1 MVRPTVAGLTG
12 TMSPPAESD
21 PVVTESPTAASR
33 VMRDASDYASWFAA
47 AKEHDR
53 LTGADLWRDDRQ
65 SADYDHRLLHARV
78 RLLKRLRKKDDVARL
93 AFYLTEEL
101 HGNLGNMANPAL
113 YTHALAGTKT
123 LISDYLDEVTSA
135 LDYLCTLPA
144 RRFSSGGKLRF
155 FKRTARSFGRSALM
169 LSGGAT
175 LGLFHVGVI
184 KALWDEDVLP
194 RLVCGSSAGSII
206 TAIVGT
212 HTDDELSRIFE
223 PGYIRLEAWR
233 RFGLGSLFRGRGIGS
248 IDHMRRAINRNV
260 EKLTFVEAFE
270 RTGRIIN
277 ITVSPAD
284 PNQFPR
290 VLNYQTAPH
299 VYVRSAALA
308 SCAIPGL
315 FPPVTL
321 RARNFDGED
330 VDYSAGSQWMDGTIS
345 NDIPKARVGRMHNA
359 NHFIVSQTNP
369 HVIPFMTDKKRTG
382 LLPFSWEVVS
392 STARVNVEH
401 LLELGQ
407 RHTNSPAMR
416 LVLDKLHSVA
426 TQSYSGDINL
436 FPEHQSSNILRTLAD
451 PGPEHV
457 ADFIVDGERA
467 TWPSIERIRNAT
479 RISRKLESCLIDLK
493 SKYQKKR

>member
-1 MVRPTVAGLTG
+1 MRRERDLLEPMVQTT
-12 TMSPPAESD
+12 D
-21 PVVTESPTAASR
+21 PVADLPETPNAALR
-33 VMRDASDYASWFAA
+33 AMGEAPDYAAWLAGA
-47 AKEHDR
+47 RRHDQ
-53 LTGADLWRDDRQ
+53 LTGADAWRDVRE
-65 SADYDHRLLHARV
+65 SASYDHALIQSRTRLLR
-78 RLLKRLRKKDDVARL
+78 RLMAQDDVARL

-113 YTHALAGTKT
+113 YGRAMAGTKT
-123 LISDYLDEVTSA
+123 LITDYMDEVTAA
-135 LDYLCTLPA
+135 LDYLAGLPA
-144 RRFSSGGKLRF
+144 RRFSAGGKLRF
-155 FKRTARSFGRSALM
+155 FKRTARGFGRSALM

-184 KALWDEDVLP
+184 KALWEEGLLP
-194 RLVCGSSAGSII
+194 RVVCGSSAGSII

-223 PGYIRLEAWR
+223 PGYIRMEAWR

-248 IDHMRRAINRNV
+248 IDHLRRAIQRNV
-260 EKLTFVEAFE
+260 EKLTFVDAFE

-277 ITVSPAD
+277 ITVSPTD

-308 SCAIPGL
+308 SCAIPGI

-321 RARNFDGED
+321 RARNFDGDD
-330 VDYSAGSQWMDGTIS
+330 VDYSAKSQWMDGSIS
-345 NDIPKARVGRMHNA
+345 NDIPKARVGRMHNV

-369 HVIPFMTDKKRTG
+369 HVVPFMSDKKRKG
-382 LLPFSWEVVS
+382 LLPFSWELVS

-407 RHTNSPAMR
+407 RHTESPALR

-426 TQSYSGDINL
+426 TQSYSGDITV
-436 FPEHQSSNILRTLAD
+436 FPAHQPGNILRTLAD

-467 TWPSIERIRNAT
+467 TWPTVERIRNAT
-479 RISRKLESCLIDLK
+479 RISRTLERCLDRLK
-493 SKYQKKR
+493 QTEKRR